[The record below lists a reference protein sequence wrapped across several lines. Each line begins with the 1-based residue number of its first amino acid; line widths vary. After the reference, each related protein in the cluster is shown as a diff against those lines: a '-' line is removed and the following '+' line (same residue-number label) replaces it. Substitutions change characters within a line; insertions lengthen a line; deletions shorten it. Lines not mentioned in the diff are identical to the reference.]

1 MSPNDPSTLQL
12 VCTDFD
18 GTIHNEFVSPTVPD
32 AFQDLIGDLQRRG
45 VRWVIN
51 TGRDL
56 QDLLR
61 TMRRAGFRVA
71 PDYLVVV
78 EREIYVRDRDRY
90 EPHRG
95 WNDLCTSTHLD
106 LFSQVRPALQELFA
120 WVNEKYA
127 AEVFEDAW
135 SPFCLVAADPRDAS
149 AIVNHLRSWSRRW
162 PELAVVSNHVY
173 ARLSHVAY
181 HKGSALRE
189 VASLCGAC
197 ADTTF
202 IAGDHFNDLPMLT
215 RAHGRWL
222 LAPGN
227 AVPEVKQ
234 AIQSEGGWLIEA
246 HAGDAVV
253 QGLRRVLGPSST
265 DK

>member
-1 MSPNDPSTLQL
+1 MTPAPSPLQL

-18 GTIHNEFVSPTVPD
+18 GTIHSEFTSPPVPD
-32 AFQDLIGDLQRRG
+32 AFQDLIADLQRRG

-56 QDLLR
+56 HDLLH

-78 EREIYVRDRDRY
+78 EREIYLREGDRFV
-90 EPHRG
+90 PHRV
-95 WNDLCTSTHLD
+95 WNDRCTSTHLD
-106 LFSQVRPALQELFA
+106 LFSQVRPELEALFA
-120 WVNEKYA
+120 WVNGRYE
-127 AEVFEDAW
+127 AEVFADAW
-135 SPFCLVAADPRDAS
+135 SPFCLVAEDPRDAS
-149 AIVNHLRSWSRRW
+149 AIVDHLRVWSRRW

-173 ARLSHVAY
+173 ARLSHVDY

-189 VASLCGAC
+189 VAALCGAS
-197 ADTTF
+197 AETTF

-215 RAHGRWL
+215 REYGRWL
-222 LAPGN
+222 LAPHN
-227 AVPEVKQ
+227 AVTEVRQ
-234 AIQSEGGWLIEA
+234 AIHAAGGWLPEA

-253 QGLRRVLGPSST
+253 HGLRLIVGGQG
-265 DK
+265 